1 MWLLKTEP
9 GSYSYDDLERE
20 GRTVW
25 DGVSNP
31 AALAGLRDMA
41 RDERV
46 FIYHTGAEKAVV
58 GMARVAREAFVDPA
72 HPGGKLVVVEIEAD
86 RRLDRAVPLAE
97 LKALSSFRDSP
108 LVRQGRLS
116 VVRLDRTQWKE
127 IERLGSKA
135 RPR

>member
-9 GSYSYDDLERE
+9 GSYGYDDLERE
-20 GRTVW
+20 GRTDW

-31 AALAGLRDMA
+31 AALAGLRRMV
-41 RDERV
+41 RGERV

-58 GMARVAREAFVDPA
+58 GLARVTREAFIDPA
-72 HPGGKLVVVEIEAD
+72 RPGGKLAVVEIEAE
-86 RRLDRAVPLAE
+86 RRLARAVPLAE
-97 LKALSSFRDSP
+97 LKALSSFQDSP

-127 IERLGSKA
+127 IERLGSGVGS
-135 RPR
+135 R